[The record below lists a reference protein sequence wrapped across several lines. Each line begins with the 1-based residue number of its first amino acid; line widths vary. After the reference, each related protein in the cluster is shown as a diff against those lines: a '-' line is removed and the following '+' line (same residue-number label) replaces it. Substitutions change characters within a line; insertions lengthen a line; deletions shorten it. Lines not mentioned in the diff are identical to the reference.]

1 MAHADA
7 RLQALLAEAD
17 WLQGLAR
24 RLVGEVDADDVVQEV
39 WMRAFGRPP
48 ERLDSPRGWLRSV
61 LRSVHLRRIER
72 REAGLARERQVAREE
87 ALPSSSELVE
97 RAEGQRAL
105 VEAVLALR
113 EPYQR
118 AILLHY
124 FEGLSAAEIARRSG
138 APASTV
144 RNQLSRGLAQLR
156 EQLDRRP
163 GGRESWMS
171 SVALLAYA
179 PREGA
184 VTATALGAGSLVM
197 WKIVAAV
204 AGLLAVLWTGSQFI
218 QAPGERARFE
228 PMASEPEVSAVD
240 SAGVEPESTA
250 TEPGPEPVRR
260 EVALEG
266 EPAAV
271 AEAAEPREAAAAPPA
286 GLIQGWV
293 VDPAGQPVPEA
304 TVYEG
309 TLAQVAMA
317 RRFDDTQ
324 ERPNVRTDEE
334 GRFSINVGDV
344 AGVSICAAAEGF
356 AASEGVVIAM
366 TDRDSSEP
374 VTLKLRE
381 GARVS
386 GIVYGKD
393 QLPVA
398 DRGVQVASPDLGE
411 FREVSTDAQGRFE
424 LDTLNPGPWRAATFP
439 SEAELEAQG
448 AEPTMANMMG
458 QLAQAQFELV
468 DGEAFELVLGKVS
481 ADSPYVSGRLLRDG
495 EPIGGLMQWFP
506 AARVMEKQVVQADK
520 EGRFEVNLP
529 APDVWIVHVNDFAAR
544 SRGKR
549 ISLDLGAGQT
559 EELVIDL
566 RGAQITGRV
575 VDGEGE
581 PLAGV
586 TVELRTV
593 GGAPHQPDPTLG
605 GGGLTTR
612 EDGTYFYELVEP
624 GRYRVVVHGSA
635 PGDDGGPYG
644 AALSEVVE
652 VEGDADVAIPDIQL
666 EPGESIAI
674 AVTDRA
680 GRPVSGASLYFHGP
694 AGEPLNPDTRTR
706 SSSSGSATSPAF
718 APGLVWVT
726 AVHRSGASK
735 TVEFDVSEDERV
747 DLVLGGE
754 HWIELALPGSF
765 VDIASDHIEL
775 RDGDGRRW
783 AGLVDVRALFESK
796 PVQEGPLRP
805 LFGTLPPGSYTAR
818 VERPDGSVLSGA
830 LELSASSPQINT
842 LTLQP

>member
-156 EQLDRRP
+156 EHLDRRS
-163 GGRESWMS
+163 GGREGWMS

-184 VTATALGAGSLVM
+184 VTATALGAGSFVM

-204 AGLLAVLWTGSQFI
+204 VGVLALIWTGSQFI
-218 QAPGERARFE
+218 ERPAELGGGEAV
-228 PMASEPEVSAVD
+228 ASEPNAPGPGEARGSSEPTEAPGAAERVEVAAESAPV
-240 SAGVEPESTA
+240 AVEPIDA
-250 TEPGPEPVRR
+250 
-260 EVALEG
+260 
-266 EPAAV
+266 PA
-271 AEAAEPREAAAAPPA
+271 ERAAALPA

-293 VDPAGQPVPEA
+293 VDPAGRPVPEA
-304 TVYEG
+304 TVHEG
-309 TLAQVAMA
+309 TLAQVAMG
-317 RRFDDTQ
+317 RRFEDTP
-324 ERPNVRTDEE
+324 ERPSVRTDEE
-334 GRFSINVGDV
+334 GRFSIDVGDA
-344 AGVSICAAAEGF
+344 AGVSLCAAAEGF
-356 AASEGVVIAM
+356 AASEERVIAVAG
-366 TDRDSSEP
+366 RDPSEA
-374 VTLKLRE
+374 VTLTLRQ
-381 GARVS
+381 GARVT
-386 GIVYGKD
+386 GVVYGKD

-411 FREVSTDAQGRFE
+411 FREVTTDAQGRFE

-448 AEPTMANMMG
+448 AEPSMENMMG
-458 QLAQAQFELV
+458 QLAQAQFELA
-468 DGEAFELVLGKVS
+468 DGEDFELVLGKVS
-481 ADSPYVSGRLLRDG
+481 ADSPHVSGRLLRDG

-506 AARVMEKQVVQADK
+506 AARVMEKQVVQADG

-559 EELVIDL
+559 EELIIDL
-566 RGAQITGRV
+566 RGARITGRV

-612 EDGTYFYELVEP
+612 ADGTYFYELVEP

-635 PGDDGGPYG
+635 PGGDGESYG

-652 VEGDADVAIPDIQL
+652 VEGDADVAIPDVQL
-666 EPGESIAI
+666 EPGLAIAI
-674 AVTDRA
+674 GVTDRA

-706 SSSSGSATSPAF
+706 SSSAGSATSPAF
-718 APGLVWVT
+718 APGPVWVT
-726 AVHRSGASK
+726 AVHRSGASE
-735 TVEFDVSEDERV
+735 TVQFDVSEDERV

-765 VDIASDHIEL
+765 VDIAADHIEL

-842 LTLQP
+842 LKLQP